1 MDLNKNQVIAVDFD
15 GTLCGQ
21 AWPEIGEAND
31 VLIQH
36 LIRRKTEGARLI
48 LWTNREGDLLEDAV
62 NWCRRRGLEFD
73 TVNENLPELID
84 LYGNNC
90 RKINADIYIDDKAV
104 NPIPYRQ
111 AAGFTSLD
119 PYANPID
126 RASFESRKS
135 ISPENSGGQKT

>member
-48 LWTNREGDLLEDAV
+48 LWTNREGDLLKDAV

-111 AAGFTSLD
+111 AAGMVNFS
-119 PYANPID
+119 PYENPID
-126 RASFESRKS
+126 AFETRKS
-135 ISPENSGGQKT
+135 NESGGQGT